1 MSDPTRG
8 QVRGRFQQRLHPS
21 SRTRLGPYLFRR
33 PVPTMVEVTVPV
45 GALSIY
51 DPIHLGTDENG
62 MPVAVTL
69 AYRNLLAGGEPGAG
83 KSSVLN
89 LIVGHGALCPDCRL
103 WLLDGKRVE
112 LGLWREIADV
122 FVGSDIDYAITKLRE
137 LQAEMDIRYAMLEA
151 AQRRKITR
159 DDPLDVI
166 LTVIDELAYFTVTI
180 GTEAQQQEFRT
191 LVRDLVARG
200 RAAGIIVVA
209 ATQRPSADIIPT
221 SLRDLFGFRMAF
233 RCTTDSSSDIILAQG
248 WAAQG
253 YSAKSIDPEA
263 FGQAWLLAEGGVPRR
278 MRCAFLTDTHI
289 RALVSH
295 AKHLRRYFPG
305 CGSDGQGDG
314 TAGVSHRA

>member
-1 MSDPTRG
+1 MSNTTLRQARRRRRRHLPHRTPTTTSPN
-8 QVRGRFQQRLHPS
+8 QV
-21 SRTRLGPYLFRR
+21 T
-33 PVPTMVEVTVPV
+33 EVTVPV

-62 MPVAVTL
+62 LPVAVTL

-89 LIVGHGALCPDCRL
+89 LIVGHGALSPDCRL
-103 WLLDGKRVE
+103 WLFDGKRVE
-112 LGLWREIADV
+112 LGPWRDVADV
-122 FVGSDIDYAITKLRE
+122 FVGSDTDHAISKLRE
-137 LQAEMDIRYAMLEA
+137 LQAEMEIRYAMLEA
-151 AQRRKITR
+151 VGRRKITR

-166 LTVIDELAYFTVTI
+166 LVIIDELAYFTVTI
-180 GTEAQQQEFRT
+180 GTETQQQEVRT

-200 RAAGIIVVA
+200 RAAGIIVVG

-253 YSAKSIDPEA
+253 YTARSIDPEG
-263 FGQAWLLAEGGVPRR
+263 FGQAWLLAEGGIPRR
-278 MRCAFLTDTHI
+278 MRCAFLTDGHI
-289 RALVSH
+289 RALVNH
-295 AKHLRRYFPG
+295 AKHLRPAADLYGPDDNNADLPHG
-305 CGSDGQGDG
+305 I
-314 TAGVSHRA
+314 